1 MELSVKIGDNNDK
14 NYSKEVTIKVDVET
28 YMILVYGFEED
39 LDMSIYDK
47 YYNKLINDVRN
58 QVKDLPEN
66 WYIDDYDC

>member
-39 LDMSIYDK
+39 IDMSIYDK
-47 YYNKLINDVRN
+47 YYKKLINDVRN

>member
-28 YMILVYGFEED
+28 YMILVYGFDED
-39 LDMSIYDK
+39 IDMSIYDK
-47 YYNKLINDVRN
+47 YYKKLINDIRN

>member
-14 NYSKEVTIKVDVET
+14 NYNKEVTIKVDVET

-47 YYNKLINDVRN
+47 YYNKLINNVRN
-58 QVKDLPEN
+58 QVNDLPEN

>member
-28 YMILVYGFEED
+28 YMILVHGFEED
-39 LDMSIYDK
+39 IDMSIYDK
-47 YYNKLINDVRN
+47 YYKKLINDVRN

-66 WYIDDYDC
+66 WYIDDFDC

>member
-14 NYSKEVTIKVDVET
+14 NYSKEVDIKVDVET
-28 YMILVYGFEED
+28 YMILVHGFEED
-39 LDMSIYDK
+39 IDMSIYDK

-58 QVKDLPEN
+58 QVNDLPEN